1 MDEENGESLHLFRF
15 LEGPLTITCK
25 SSQLN
30 FIFFRFEGLI
40 EMNYDQKETE
50 IRNYNIA
57 LETVYLTTEGQTN
70 IPWDLVP

>member
-1 MDEENGESLHLFRF
+1 
-15 LEGPLTITCK
+15 
-25 SSQLN
+25 
-30 FIFFRFEGLI
+30 
-40 EMNYDQKETE
+40 MNYGQKYTE